1 MKKISFYF
9 FLLCSAASFFAG
21 CKDKEST
28 EPENPFASLNE
39 APVIPGDTVNASSFL
54 GIHKNIFA
62 VKCANPSCH
71 DGSFEPDF
79 RSVESTYN
87 TLVYHPVIKQL
98 DPWNFRVMPFDT
110 AKSWLWQR
118 VNHERIISNGD
129 TSGGRMPLYKDA
141 LSSAELSSI
150 STWILNGA
158 RNVQGQVPTYPNQE
172 PKVVA
177 YGAFDPSF
185 AIEYS
190 KNENRIDSLA
200 YNPFIVSSTDLIQ
213 ILAVA
218 TDDSTAASAFQNCTL
233 KFSLK
238 RDDFSAATS
247 LTCNYFEIPT
257 PGETFKTWR
266 ATVNAANFPTDTTV
280 YMRFYLNDGDH
291 ATNTEFP
298 LNESVFYYKT
308 YWAFY
313 IKP

>member
-1 MKKISFYF
+1 MKGNFNSILLLL
-9 FLLCSAASFFAG
+9 FLAITVIT
-21 CKDKEST
+21 CKDKEN
-28 EPENPFASLNE
+28 PVPDNPFESLNVP
-39 APVIPGDTVNASSFL
+39 PVIPEDSVNASSFL
-54 GIHKNIFA
+54 GIHKNILA

-71 DGSFEPDF
+71 DGSFEPDY
-79 RSVESTYN
+79 RSVESSYN

-98 DPWNFRVMPFDT
+98 DPWYFRVIPFDT

-118 VNHERIISNGD
+118 IIHERIVSNGD

-141 LSSAELSSI
+141 LSQTELNAI

-158 RNVQGQVPTYPNQE
+158 RNTQGQIPTYPNQE

-177 YGAFDPSF
+177 YGAFDPTF
-185 AIEYS
+185 TVEYS
-190 KNENRIDSLA
+190 KDYNRVDSLA
-200 YNPFIVSSTDLIQ
+200 YNPFIVASSDQIQ
-213 ILAVA
+213 ILAIVA
-218 TDDSTAASAFQNCTL
+218 DDSTAISAMQNCTL

-238 RDDFSAATS
+238 RDDFSSASS
-247 LTCNYFEIPT
+247 LTCSYFEIPT
-257 PGETFKTWR
+257 PNQTFKTWR
-266 ATVNAANFPTDTTV
+266 ATVNASNFPSDTTV

-291 ATNTEFP
+291 PNDTEFP